1 MIFCFEIST
10 YVRLGKI
17 MKMTA
22 LWRGLYL
29 YIWHPRAKEP
39 CQAPQK
45 SRVAQGTDVT
55 RRPSRPLPARGPPKG
70 RGQIST
76 CLENFFE
83 WESS

>member
-39 CQAPQK
+39 YQAPQNAALPRGR
-45 SRVAQGTDVT
+45 SIVT
-55 RRPSRPLPARGPPKG
+55 RRPSPVSG
-70 RGQIST
+70 
-76 CLENFFE
+76 LEAVFQ
-83 WESS
+83 SAVAKSVLV